1 MRNLEVKVPGSSGHL
16 NVADAKVG
24 LVESRNSDGEDIDE
38 NKGNVCISANNS
50 ALN

>member
-24 LVESRNSDGEDIDE
+24 LVESRNSEDIDE
-38 NKGNVCISANNS
+38 NKGNLCISA
-50 ALN
+50 LN